1 MADILTRAG
10 CFIAIILLG
19 MVLRRVGFFKQE
31 DFYVLSKIV
40 VKITLTA
47 AIVKSFVGRELE
59 PSMIILTLIG
69 FGFGV
74 LLIVLGVVMNLHKA
88 PKDQAFAALNQSGCN
103 ISNFGLPFTQSFL
116 GPVGVMAVALFD
128 VGNAF
133 ICLGG
138 SYSIAAMIQDRSGG
152 ISPKKLFVSFGKS
165 VPLMTYII
173 MTVLSALKI
182 QLPNPVVEFTGI
194 IANANAFMAMLMIG
208 VGFRLSGSREQLGDI
223 VRIIGVRYAAGF
235 ALALL
240 GWFFS
245 TTEVAQ
251 PRDLLDNAATVING
265 GTVDEPD
272 AQPDRLPLSSVT
284 YPSEGDRYA
293 TITITGT
300 NVDAPVYYGDTNK
313 ILNAGVGT
321 YKDDSRVGIPGEGKT
336 ILLAGH
342 NNTFFND
349 LQHTEAGATVTIT
362 THYGVYTY
370 EVTGTEILDYQDE
383 TAYDFTRTD
392 ENLIL
397 YTCYPFDALGFTPNR
412 FFVYAKYLSGPVL
425 DANS

>member
-1 MADILTRAG
+1 MQASKKHS
-10 CFIAIILLG
+10 F
-19 MVLRRVGFFKQE
+19 LRRSPLA
-31 DFYVLSKIV
+31 YVV
-40 VKITLTA
+40 
-47 AIVKSFVGRELE
+47 
-59 PSMIILTLIG
+59 
-69 FGFGV
+69 
-74 LLIVLGVVMNLHKA
+74 
-88 PKDQAFAALNQSGCN
+88 
-103 ISNFGLPFTQSFL
+103 
-116 GPVGVMAVALFD
+116 
-128 VGNAF
+128 
-133 ICLGG
+133 
-138 SYSIAAMIQDRSGG
+138 
-152 ISPKKLFVSFGKS
+152 
-165 VPLMTYII
+165 VPLAFVLVSTALVFIVGH
-173 MTVLSALKI
+173 TVLAPY
-182 QLPNPVVEFTGI
+182 Q
-194 IANANAFMAMLMIG
+194 
-208 VGFRLSGSREQLGDI
+208 
-223 VRIIGVRYAAGF
+223 
-235 ALALL
+235 ALL

-293 TITITGT
+293 TITISGT
-300 NVDAPVYYGDTNK
+300 NVDAPVYYGDTSK

-349 LQHTEAGATVTIT
+349 LQHAEAGATVTIT

-397 YTCYPFDALGFTPNR
+397 YTCYPFDALGVHAEPFASSMPNTCPAPCWTPTAEGVYVWHKNSSAPPPQGQRCVGHGFKLAVQSAAGTAGALPCPDDNDLQRLLHEGAGQPQR
-412 FFVYAKYLSGPVL
+412 FQ
-425 DANS
+425 

>member
-74 LLIVLGVVMNLHKA
+74 LLIVLG
-88 PKDQAFAALNQSGCN
+88 AALNQSGCN
-103 ISNFGLPFTQSFL
+103 ISNFVLPFTQSFL

-240 GWFFS
+240 GWFLLPFPLEYRQALVMCTLAPIAS
-245 TTEVAQ
+245 TAPAFTAELKG
-251 PRDLLDNAATVING
+251 DFG
-265 GTVDEPD
+265 
-272 AQPDRLPLSSVT
+272 LSSAVN
-284 YPSEGDRYA
+284 S
-293 TITITGT
+293 ISILISIVLITG
-300 NVDAPVYYGDTNK
+300 
-313 ILNAGVGT
+313 
-321 YKDDSRVGIPGEGKT
+321 S
-336 ILLAGH
+336 LL
-342 NNTFFND
+342 
-349 LQHTEAGATVTIT
+349 
-362 THYGVYTY
+362 
-370 EVTGTEILDYQDE
+370 
-383 TAYDFTRTD
+383 
-392 ENLIL
+392 LIL
-397 YTCYPFDALGFTPNR
+397 
-412 FFVYAKYLSGPVL
+412 V
-425 DANS
+425 

>member
-103 ISNFGLPFTQSFL
+103 ISNFVLPFTQSFL

-152 ISPKKLFVSFGKS
+152 ISLKKLFVSFGKS

-240 GWFFS
+240 GWYLLPFPLEYRQALVMCTLAPIAS
-245 TTEVAQ
+245 TAPAFTAELKG
-251 PRDLLDNAATVING
+251 DFG
-265 GTVDEPD
+265 
-272 AQPDRLPLSSVT
+272 LSSAVN
-284 YPSEGDRYA
+284 S
-293 TITITGT
+293 ISILISIVLITG
-300 NVDAPVYYGDTNK
+300 
-313 ILNAGVGT
+313 
-321 YKDDSRVGIPGEGKT
+321 S
-336 ILLAGH
+336 LL
-342 NNTFFND
+342 
-349 LQHTEAGATVTIT
+349 
-362 THYGVYTY
+362 
-370 EVTGTEILDYQDE
+370 
-383 TAYDFTRTD
+383 
-392 ENLIL
+392 LIL
-397 YTCYPFDALGFTPNR
+397 
-412 FFVYAKYLSGPVL
+412 V
-425 DANS
+425 

>member
-103 ISNFGLPFTQSFL
+103 ISNFVLPFTQSFL

-194 IANANAFMAMLMIG
+194 IANANAFMAMLLIG
-208 VGFRLSGSREQLGDI
+208 
-223 VRIIGVRYAAGF
+223 
-235 ALALL
+235 
-240 GWFFS
+240 
-245 TTEVAQ
+245 
-251 PRDLLDNAATVING
+251 
-265 GTVDEPD
+265 
-272 AQPDRLPLSSVT
+272 LSSQRQ
-284 YPSEGDRYA
+284 SGA
-293 TITITGT
+293 TGRHC
-300 NVDAPVYYGDTNK
+300 PHHRCPLCRRFCLGP
-313 ILNAGVGT
+313 AGLVLAALPA
-321 YKDDSRVGIPGEGKT
+321 GIPSG
-336 ILLAGH
+336 
-342 NNTFFND
+342 
-349 LQHTEAGATVTIT
+349 
-362 THYGVYTY
+362 
-370 EVTGTEILDYQDE
+370 
-383 TAYDFTRTD
+383 
-392 ENLIL
+392 
-397 YTCYPFDALGFTPNR
+397 TCYVHPGSHCQYSPGF
-412 FFVYAKYLSGPVL
+412 YC
-425 DANS
+425 

>member
-103 ISNFGLPFTQSFL
+103 ISNFVLPFTQSFL

-240 GWFFS
+240 GWYLLPFPL
-245 TTEVAQ
+245 EYRQAQ
-251 PRDLLDNAATVING
+251 YRFDHRLAAADPRMIFLTMV
-265 GTVDEPD
+265 
-272 AQPDRLPLSSVT
+272 S
-284 YPSEGDRYA
+284 PS
-293 TITITGT
+293 
-300 NVDAPVYYGDTNK
+300 
-313 ILNAGVGT
+313 
-321 YKDDSRVGIPGEGKT
+321 
-336 ILLAGH
+336 
-342 NNTFFND
+342 
-349 LQHTEAGATVTIT
+349 
-362 THYGVYTY
+362 
-370 EVTGTEILDYQDE
+370 
-383 TAYDFTRTD
+383 
-392 ENLIL
+392 
-397 YTCYPFDALGFTPNR
+397 
-412 FFVYAKYLSGPVL
+412 
-425 DANS
+425 